1 MTASPS
7 LRRAT
12 LSAPPRFAVT
22 AQDDAGVT
30 LTADTGAVAR
40 LFVLEED
47 IIRVLL
53 LAKGQVTSPPSWAIA
68 PGAEDIAE
76 PGRDR
81 LDASGFSRPGFT
93 LAETETH
100 VTIATPRLRLT
111 IARTGLLCTWHQR
124 DGEAW
129 TLLAE
134 DRPTQAYNFG
144 WWDEA
149 TYHYVKRQP
158 GERHFGLGERSGP
171 LDRSGRRLR
180 LTNLDCMGYD
190 AESDD
195 PLYKAIPW
203 VLTVNAAGQAHGT
216 FYDTLADP
224 VFDFGHEHSN
234 YHPHY
239 RYMRAESGDLDYYMI
254 AGPDAATVVRRFTWL
269 TGRPALMPRWAV
281 GYSGSTMTYTDAPNA
296 QERMGEFLDGLARHD
311 IPCTSFHLSSGYT
324 SIGDKRYVFHWN
336 TDKFPDARGFVAS
349 YAAAGVELVPNIKP
363 ALLLSHPR
371 YAELA
376 ERGWFVSDAAGQP
389 IECLFWDELGSYI
402 DFTNPEAAA
411 WWREQVTARLLDYGI
426 RATWNDNNEYE
437 IWDRRAVFAGFGAA
451 RPAAP
456 ERPVQTLLMM
466 RASRQAQLAFRPD
479 ERPYLVTRSGM
490 AGLQR
495 YAQTWSGDNFTAWK
509 TLRFNQKMGIGL
521 ALSGVSNTG
530 HDIGGFAGPSPEPE
544 LLVRWVQAGIVMPR
558 FSIHSWNSDGTVN
571 EPWMYPEATPAIV
584 GMLRLRHALVPLL
597 HDLLWRHHAAY
608 EPVTRPLWLDFPQ
621 DPECW
626 RDGDTYLLGPDLLV
640 APALDPGVS
649 EIEAYLP
656 DGTRWIDLRDDRAHA
671 GGTTVALPAPGTGL
685 PPMLAREG
693 SALLLDLS
701 EPGFVQRPAEPAVLL
716 YPPQGAGQMAW
727 QGFDE
732 REARW
737 PDLERPPL
745 WALDIVTTPET
756 IAITA
761 AWTGPEEAPSAH
773 LDLVLPLADSRPVT
787 VNGTALVWTETE
799 VLGVRRRLARWAV

>member
-1 MTASPS
+1 MTAP
-7 LRRAT
+7 RRAT
-12 LSAPPRFAVT
+12 LSRPPRFALT
-22 AQDDAGVT
+22 GRDGPRVT
-30 LTADTGAVAR
+30 LTADTGAVAH

-47 IIRVLL
+47 VMRVLL
-53 LAKGQVTSPPSWAIA
+53 LADGTVTSPPSWTIA
-68 PGAEDIAE
+68 PGQDDLPE

-81 LDASGFSRPGFT
+81 LDTRGFAAPAFALDEDDAAGLLVLT
-93 LAETETH
+93 TA
-100 VTIATPRLRLT
+100 RLRLT
-111 IARTGLLCTWHQR
+111 VALTGLRCTWHQH
-124 DGEAW
+124 DGTGW
-129 TLLAE
+129 QLIAE

-149 TYHYVKRQP
+149 TYHYLKRQP
-158 GERHFGLGERSGP
+158 GERHYGLGERSGP

-190 AESDD
+190 AEADD

-203 VLTVNAAGQAHGT
+203 VLTVNAAGQAHGL

-239 RYMRAESGDLDYYMI
+239 RYMRAASGDLDYYI
-254 AGPDAATVVRRFTWL
+254 VAGPDAAEVVRRFTWL

-296 QERMGEFLDGLARHD
+296 QERMGEFLEGLARHD

-376 ERGWFVSDAAGQP
+376 AKGWFVSDAEGQP
-389 IECLFWDELGSYI
+389 VECLFWDELGSYI
-402 DFTNPEAAA
+402 DFTNPAAA
-411 WWREQVTARLLDYGI
+411 EWWRGQVTAQLLDYGI

-437 IWDRRAVFAGFGAA
+437 IWDRRAVFAGFGQPRLAA
-451 RPAAP
+451 A

-466 RASRQAQLAFRPD
+466 RASRQAQIAFRPD

-490 AGLQR
+490 AGMQR

-509 TLRFNQKMGIGL
+509 TLRFNQKMGLGL

-530 HDIGGFAGPSPEPE
+530 HDIGGFAGPAPEPE
-544 LLVRWVQAGIVMPR
+544 LLLRWVQAGIMMPR
-558 FSIHSWNSDGTVN
+558 FSIHSWNTDGTVN
-571 EPWMYPEATPAIV
+571 EPWMYPAATPAIV
-584 GMLRLRHALVPLL
+584 GMMQLRHALVPLL
-597 HDLLWRHHAAY
+597 HDLLWRHHARF
-608 EPVTRPLWLDFPQ
+608 EPVTRPLWLDFPG
-621 DPECW
+621 DPAAW
-626 RDGDTYLLGPDLLV
+626 RDGDAYLLGPDLLV
-640 APALDPGVS
+640 APALDAGVT
-649 EIEAYLP
+649 EVAVYLP
-656 DGTRWIDLRDDRAHA
+656 AGPRWIDLRDDRTWQ
-671 GGTTVALPAPGTGL
+671 GGQTVSLAAPCTGL
-685 PPMLAREG
+685 PPLLAREG
-693 SALLLDLS
+693 SAHLLDLS
-701 EPGFVQRPAEPAVLL
+701 PPGFAPATARSAVLIL
-716 YPPQGAGQMAW
+716 PPAGTGGFAW
-727 QGFDE
+727 SGFDE
-732 REARW
+732 RGADW
-737 PDLERPPL
+737 PDPAQPPL
-745 WALDIVTTPET
+745 WSLTVTCNPAT

-761 AWTGPEEAPSAH
+761 RWTGTTPPPTDR
-773 LDLVLPLADSRPVT
+773 LDLILPAAEHRAVT
-787 VNGTALVWTETE
+787 VNGRPAAFTPAE
-799 VLGVRRRLARWAV
+799 VLGVTRRLASCPV